1 MNFKS
6 KITQLHYDKNA
17 EGFFVDLLEFFSLF
31 YGLVSKLRNTL
42 YDKGVLKEKKVN
54 ANVISV
60 GISLSLFLI
69 LAIVDILEVLT

>member
-31 YGLVSKLRNTL
+31 YGLVSKLRNNL
-42 YDKGVLKEKKVN
+42 YDNGILKEEKV
-54 ANVISV
+54 AMMCAYM
-60 GISLSLFLI
+60 LMHFLRDKDP
-69 LAIVDILEVLT
+69 LAFLQEL